1 MADNLREGL
10 VLSIRTVAHLTER
23 IGIIVVALVKRV
35 VGLQPSH
42 YPQQAHLRTLL
53 FTPCER
59 SKWSLHRDGS
69 NLLGLSQAASSLLE
83 RLGT

>member
-1 MADNLREGL
+1 MNC
-10 VLSIRTVAHLTER
+10 IVAHLTER

-53 FTPCER
+53 FTLASEA
-59 SKWSLHRDGS
+59 S
-69 NLLGLSQAASSLLE
+69 GLCTGMARIS
-83 RLGT
+83 